1 MLSSTLYGKEGTP
14 AMGWNGCVF
23 FKKGNPQAFP
33 ARSVPFYSPLSLL
46 RSQLSQRES
55 LWRAGQAGAGLAVLG
70 VLVALTGAAAL
81 GRRAHAS

>member
-23 FKKGNPQAFP
+23 FKKGTPKLF
-33 ARSVPFYSPLSLL
+33 RLEVYPFYSPLSLL

-55 LWRAGQAGAGLAVLG
+55 LWRAGQV
-70 VLVALTGAAAL
+70 
-81 GRRAHAS
+81 